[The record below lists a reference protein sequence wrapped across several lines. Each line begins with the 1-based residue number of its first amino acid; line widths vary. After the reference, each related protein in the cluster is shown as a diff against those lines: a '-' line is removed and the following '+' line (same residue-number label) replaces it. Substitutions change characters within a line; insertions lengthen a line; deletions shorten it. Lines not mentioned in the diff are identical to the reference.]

1 MGLKPQA
8 TPQMRNTDFQFEVG
22 TNSIFRVSAS
32 AVTNN
37 LKSDHLGV
45 HQNTDRPVQQRDAL
59 INRNLTWMHAQ
70 HTKIPFYVHIVHKM
84 CGSC

>member
-8 TPQMRNTDFQFEVG
+8 SPQMRNTDFQFEVG
-22 TNSIFRVSAS
+22 TNSIFRVSAA

-37 LKSDHLGV
+37 LKSDLLGV
-45 HQNTDRPVQQRDAL
+45 HQYTDRPVQQRDAL
-59 INRNLTWMHAQ
+59 INRNLTWMHTQ
-70 HTKIPFYVHIVHKM
+70 HPKIQLYVHIVHFM

>member
-8 TPQMRNTDFQFEVG
+8 RPQMRNTDFQFEVG
-22 TNSIFRVSAS
+22 TNSIFRVSAA

-37 LKSDHLGV
+37 LKSDLQGV
-45 HQNTDRPVQQRDAL
+45 QQTIDRPVQQSEAL
-59 INRNLTWMHAQ
+59 INRNLTSMC
-70 HTKIPFYVHIVHKM
+70 TKHPKIQLYVHTIHLM